1 VCAREVSVLNCP
13 HTFTSA
19 RAHTHTHTHTHTGAR
34 RKKKRHTGGG
44 LKARAVGGEGAMT
57 VTAAVLKIA
66 LVLLPLGRLGELG
79 GR

>member
-1 VCAREVSVLNCP
+1 MRARSKCVELST
-13 HTFTSA
+13 HIHKRA